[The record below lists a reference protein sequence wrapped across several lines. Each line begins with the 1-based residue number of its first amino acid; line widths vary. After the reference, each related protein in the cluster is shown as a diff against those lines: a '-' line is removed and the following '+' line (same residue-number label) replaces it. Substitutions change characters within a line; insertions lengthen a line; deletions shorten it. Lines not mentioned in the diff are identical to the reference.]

1 MAENFVC
8 GGVAAA
14 LAICVVNPIDVV
26 KSRLQMQG
34 ELGAD
39 KPKQAYRGIVSA
51 MVTIGQKEG
60 LAGLYRGLPAAV
72 LFQLVGNSCRFGI
85 YHAGK
90 KLAGTDKKQS
100 SLKNLGLALTAGG
113 VAGLVSCPFFTVKTQ
128 MQVQTSVS
136 DLSTGHQR
144 QHSSFAD
151 ACQSILRDEGVTG
164 FWRGIPV
171 FLLRCV
177 ALVGAQMTT
186 YDAAKHWLLHQAPVE
201 MSDGP
206 LVHCE
211 ASAIAAGAGCLC
223 MQPFDLV
230 GSRMMNQP
238 VDGHGRP
245 VLYNGALDCFVKT
258 VQSEGVQGL
267 YKGVAANYSRMAPQY
282 ILTFVFFEQLIK
294 LVPTLSGATPA
305 KLVR

>member
-34 ELGAD
+34 ELGAN
-39 KPKQAYRGIVSA
+39 KPKQAYNGIVSA
-51 MVTIGQKEG
+51 MYTIGRKEG
-60 LAGLYRGLPAAV
+60 VAGLYRGLPAAV
-72 LFQLVGNSCRFGI
+72 LFQLVGNSCRFGV
-85 YHAGK
+85 YHWGK
-90 KLAGTDKKQS
+90 SLVGSDKQQS
-100 SLKNLGLALTAGG
+100 SLKNFGMALGAGG
-113 VAGLVSCPFFTVKTQ
+113 IAGLVSCPFFTMKTQ

-144 QHSSFAD
+144 QHSSFVD
-151 ACQSILRDEGVTG
+151 ACRSIVREEGVAG

-171 FLLRCV
+171 FLVRCV

-186 YDAAKHWLLHQAPVE
+186 YDAVKHCLLTNDSFRCQ
-201 MSDGP
+201 DGP

-211 ASAIAAGAGCLC
+211 ASAVAAGAGCVC

-238 VDGHGRP
+238 VDAQGKP
-245 VLYNGALDCFVKT
+245 LMYKGAVDCFVKT
-258 VQSEGVQGL
+258 VQSEGVAGL
-267 YKGVAANYSRMAPQY
+267 YKGVTANYTRMAPQY
-282 ILTFVFFEQLIK
+282 ILTFVFFEQLVAGIK
-294 LVPTLSGATPA
+294 RMRGEQE
-305 KLVR
+305 